1 MQTKHGQCGKC
12 RHYYSAET
20 FPRNFVYRKRSRF
33 SGTSDIPVCRKPDST
48 HEAMSSHNP
57 VSFCSYPSSSFSTA
71 QSSDALRA
79 SRRARN
85 RHSCPK
91 MSLSPSCHTPCVSIS
106 FFPSSYVGCLY
117 GIAKMILK
125 ESVFKIG
132 YKRLLH
138 LSSI

>member
-1 MQTKHGQCGKC
+1 MNWLFKITKPIQTKHGQCGKC

-33 SGTSDIPVCRKPDST
+33 SGTSDTPVCRKPDST

-91 MSLSPSCHTPCVSIS
+91 MSLSPSLHTPCVSIS
-106 FFPSSYVGCLY
+106 FFPSSYVGCCR
-117 GIAKMILK
+117 
-125 ESVFKIG
+125 ESVFK
-132 YKRLLH
+132 KRVLCR
-138 LSSI
+138 